1 MTEQQNLAFL
11 TSLLAVIDQTVKS
24 FPADDLSIRKWVCGS
39 PLRARH
45 SDFCVKTLSLLFNVF
60 PQIITNSAIS
70 ENMQWEGGLVHG
82 YIQLLSLLLP
92 QLTFFPLLMKSVF
105 NASLMVCNS
114 LIRGFD
120 VASFDEIRL
129 FIEFMLPSLERFE

>member
-11 TSLLAVIDQTVKS
+11 TSLLAVVDQTVKS
-24 FPADDLSIRKWVCGS
+24 FPTDDLSVRKCGCRS
-39 PLRARH
+39 QLMARH
-45 SDFCVKTLSLLFNVF
+45 SDVCVKMLSLFFNVF
-60 PQIITNSAIS
+60 PQSITNSAIS
-70 ENMQWEGGLVHG
+70 ANIQWEGGLVHG
-82 YIQLLSLLLP
+82 YIQLLSLLRP

-120 VASFDEIRL
+120 MASFDEIRV
-129 FIEFMLPSLERFE
+129 FIEFLLPSLERFE